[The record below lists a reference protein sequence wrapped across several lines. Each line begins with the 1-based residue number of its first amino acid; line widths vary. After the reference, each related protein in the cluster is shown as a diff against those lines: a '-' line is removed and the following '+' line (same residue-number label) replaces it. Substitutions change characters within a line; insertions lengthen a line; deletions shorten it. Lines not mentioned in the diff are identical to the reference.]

1 MGNPNAA
8 QQRHQHQGDAPK
20 FGLIRDISGFN
31 AHAQEWRGAYSARTM
46 QSSLRGMGS
55 KYIMGRRVRCAKAWH
70 GEPYIADFLR
80 TVLAWR
86 AHIPFVSASRLPAEP
101 PSRRPTIER
110 ATTIWLGSK
119 DCSRR
124 QGPSSRRSR
133 YIVIVINKTG
143 DEPRKQD
150 TQANEVFIVHKWKYI
165 IHLTLRKKWPEERFM

>member
-86 AHIPFVSASRLPAEP
+86 AHIPFVSASRLPAEL

-133 YIVIVINKTG
+133 YIVIGPSRECNLRREEPGFFKLDWYKPPVQFKTLWR
-143 DEPRKQD
+143 P
-150 TQANEVFIVHKWKYI
+150 N
-165 IHLTLRKKWPEERFM
+165 